1 MGGGTIFS
9 SSQEAIAVKL
19 DKEVMPGS
27 RVKVTLT
34 AESKDVDKV
43 FAKAYEQLRNK
54 GRVPGFRPGKAP
66 NAILKRHY
74 SEELIRELAW
84 SAFLDDIYAPAL
96 EDSDLKPIFPP
107 QIPSLDEVENF
118 AEGQPVEIET
128 VLTVHPKPNLPDYT
142 ALKLIKARAEVT
154 DEEIDEQLEQLRES
168 YADEIEVERESVA
181 EGDLVRVAMKIRGP
195 DGEIIEET
203 ESEFIANR
211 DSDQPVA
218 RKLSG
223 HMIGQVVT
231 DETQIAESFDNDELA
246 GQTVTIEATIKGLKE
261 RRLPELD
268 DDFASDVDEELHS
281 VEELRAR
288 IAEQLAASKRRA
300 AERSLRNMA
309 INLVMQASEIDLPQE
324 LIDNVAASQ
333 LQSYMQ
339 YLQGQGLS
347 AEESVRAVRDDQDI
361 VSNQVTDGLKLHYV
375 FQAIADREQI
385 EITDED
391 LEAAIPRYA
400 AENDIDEQ
408 MVREAAE
415 IHEEMENRLRNFAMQ
430 ERIIQILLE
439 NAEIEEVPW
448 EAYALRAK
456 RHMDQYVE
464 ELRQAGKPE
473 QEVEGKEMQQINEA
487 DLPMETETVQPAQ
500 EE

>member
-1 MGGGTIFS
+1 
-9 SSQEAIAVKL
+9 VKL

-34 AESKDVDKV
+34 AEGQDVEKV
-43 FAKAYEQLRNK
+43 FAKAYEQLRSEGK
-54 GRVPGFRPGKAP
+54 VPGFRPGKAP

-74 SEELIRELAW
+74 SDELIQELAW

-107 QIPSLDEVENF
+107 QVPSLEEVENF
-118 AEGQPVEIET
+118 AEGQPVEVET
-128 VLTVHPKPNLPDYT
+128 VLTVHPEPDLPDYK
-142 ALKLIKARAEVT
+142 ALELIKARTEVT

-168 YADEIEVERESVA
+168 YADEIEVDRESVA
-181 EGDLVRVAMKIRGP
+181 EGDLVRVAMKIVGP
-195 DGEIIEET
+195 DGEIVEET

-211 DSDQPVA
+211 DSKQPVA

-231 DETQIAESFDNDELA
+231 DETPIAEDFDDENLA
-246 GQTVTIEATIKGLKE
+246 GQTITIEATIKGLKE
-261 RRLPELD
+261 RKLPELD
-268 DDFASDVDEELHS
+268 DDFAADVDEELHS
-281 VEELRAR
+281 LEELRERVADQ
-288 IAEQLAASKRRA
+288 IATSKRRV
-300 AERSLRNMA
+300 AERNLRNMA
-309 INLVMQASEIDLPQE
+309 ITVVMQASEIDLPQE

-333 LQSYMQ
+333 VQSYMQ

-347 AEESVRAVRDDQDI
+347 AEG
-361 VSNQVTDGLKLHYV
+361 NQVIDGLKLHYV
-375 FQAIADREQI
+375 FQAIADQEEI

-391 LEAAIPRYA
+391 LEAAIPGYA

-415 IHEEMENRLRNFAMQ
+415 VHEEMENRLRNFATQ

-439 NAEIEEVPW
+439 NAEIEEVPCW
-448 EAYALRAK
+448 K
-456 RHMDQYVE
+456 TP
-464 ELRQAGKPE
+464 K
-473 QEVEGKEMQQINEA
+473 
-487 DLPMETETVQPAQ
+487 
-500 EE
+500 

>member
-1 MGGGTIFS
+1 M
-9 SSQEAIAVKL
+9 KL

-34 AESKDVDKV
+34 AEGQDVEKV
-43 FAKAYEQLRNK
+43 FAKAYEQLRSEGK
-54 GRVPGFRPGKAP
+54 VPGFRPGKAP

-74 SEELIRELAW
+74 SDELIQELAW

-107 QIPSLDEVENF
+107 QVPSLEEVENF
-118 AEGQPVEIET
+118 AEGQPVEVET
-128 VLTVHPKPNLPDYT
+128 VLTVHPEPDLPDYK
-142 ALKLIKARAEVT
+142 ALELIKARTEVT

-168 YADEIEVERESVA
+168 YADEIEVDRESVA
-181 EGDLVRVAMKIRGP
+181 EGDLVRVAMKIVGP
-195 DGEIIEET
+195 DGEIVEET

-211 DSDQPVA
+211 DSKQPVA

-231 DETQIAESFDNDELA
+231 DETPIAEDFDDENLA
-246 GQTVTIEATIKGLKE
+246 GQTITIEATIKGLKE
-261 RRLPELD
+261 RKLPELD
-268 DDFASDVDEELHS
+268 DDFAADVDEELHS
-281 VEELRAR
+281 LEELRERVADQ
-288 IAEQLAASKRRA
+288 IATSKRRV
-300 AERSLRNMA
+300 AERNLRNMA
-309 INLVMQASEIDLPQE
+309 ITVVMQASEIDLPQE

-333 LQSYMQ
+333 VQSYMQ

-347 AEESVRAVRDDQDI
+347 AEESVQAMRDDQDT
-361 VSNQVTDGLKLHYV
+361 VSNQVIDGLKLHYV
-375 FQAIADREQI
+375 FQAIADQEEI

-391 LEAAIPRYA
+391 LEAAIPGYA

-415 IHEEMENRLRNFAMQ
+415 VHEEMENRLRNFATQ

-448 EAYALRAK
+448 EAYPLRAK

-464 ELRQAGKPE
+464 ELRRPDKPE
-473 QEVEGKEMQQINEA
+473 QKAEEEEMQQVNEA
-487 DLPMETETVQPAQ
+487 DLPMETETEQPAQ